1 MNLTQTNNNQ
11 KKPKPKLQLNV
22 NVADVQPESTHSSDG
37 WKQQTDIFFNEP
49 IDQSLQF
56 MLNGKTV
63 ADVAQLKCG
72 RKYQEDRFVA
82 IPNLNQNQE
91 IQFFYAIYDG
101 HAGHSVSSILEN
113 ELHEYLKQDCN
124 FEDNLEK
131 AIINSFEKMNQYI
144 LDRQDENQ
152 NLGGSTALCVINKH
166 KELYVVNLGDSGC
179 VLITDENKIEKL
191 NLEHKLNREDEFK
204 RVEQIAT
211 ILDRHSIPRINGELA
226 VTRAFG
232 DKKHRQSG
240 LIAVPEIKVHK
251 IQVNDKYLIL
261 ASDGFWDIIKNEELQ
276 KLIENW
282 NKKEIDQLAQYL
294 LDKASSK
301 NTNYKKDNMTLIVVD
316 IQSYWK

>member
-1 MNLTQTNNNQ
+1 MNLTQTNNQ
-11 KKPKPKLQLNV
+11 KKPKPKLQLDV
-22 NVADVQPESTHSSDG
+22 KVADVQPESTHSSDG
-37 WKQQTDIFFNEP
+37 WKFQTDIFFNEP

-56 MLNGKTV
+56 MHNGKTV

-82 IPNLNQNQE
+82 IPNLNKNQKN
-91 IQFFYAIYDG
+91 QFFYAVYDG
-101 HAGHSVSSILEN
+101 HAGHSVSVILEN
-113 ELHEYLKQDCN
+113 QLHEYLQQDCD

-144 LDRQDENQ
+144 LNCQDENQ
-152 NLGGSTALCVINKH
+152 NLGGSTALCVINNNKD
-166 KELYVVNLGDSGC
+166 LYVVNLGDSAC
-179 VLITDENKIEKL
+179 VLITEDKKIEKL

-240 LIAVPEIKVHK
+240 LIAIPEIMIHK
-251 IQVNDKYLIL
+251 IQEKDKYLIL

-276 KLIENW
+276 NLIENW

-294 LDKASSK
+294 LEKASSK
-301 NTNYKKDNMTLIVVD
+301 NTNYKKDNMTLIIVD
-316 IQSYWK
+316 IQSYWN

>member
-1 MNLTQTNNNQ
+1 MIQTSTNNQ
-11 KKPKPKLQLNV
+11 KKTKPKLQLNV
-22 NVADVQPESTHSSDG
+22 NITDVQPESTHSSDG
-37 WKQQTDIFFNEP
+37 WKQQTDIFFHEP

-56 MLNGKTV
+56 SHNGKTV

-82 IPNLNQNQE
+82 IPNLNQNKE
-91 IQFFYAIYDG
+91 AQFFYAIYDG
-101 HAGHSVSSILEN
+101 HAGHSVSAILEN
-113 ELHEYLKQDCN
+113 NLHKYLQEENN
-124 FEDNLEK
+124 FCDDLEK
-131 AIINSFEKMNQYI
+131 AIINSFEKMNKYI
-144 LDRQDENQ
+144 LDCQDENQ
-152 NLGGSTALCVINKH
+152 LLGGSTAICVINRH
-166 KELYVVNLGDSGC
+166 KDLYIVNLGDSAC
-179 VLITDENKIEKL
+179 VLITEECEIQKL

-204 RVEQIAT
+204 RVEQMAT

-240 LIAVPEIKVHK
+240 LIAIPEIKIH
-251 IQVNDKYLIL
+251 QVDQKDKYLIL
-261 ASDGFWDIIKNEELQ
+261 ASDGFWDIIRNEELK

-282 NKKEIDQLAQYL
+282 NRKEIDQLAQYL
-294 LDKASSK
+294 LDKAASK

>member
-1 MNLTQTNNNQ
+1 MNSNQTNNQ

-22 NVADVQPESTHSSDG
+22 NVVDVQPESTHSSNG

-49 IDQSLQF
+49 IDQFVQF
-56 MLNGKTV
+56 QHNGKTV

-72 RKYQEDRFVA
+72 RRYQEDRFVG
-82 IPNLNQNQE
+82 IPNLNINQE
-91 IQFFYAIYDG
+91 MQFFYAIYDG
-101 HAGHSVSSILEN
+101 HAGHSVSAILEN
-113 ELHEYLKQDCN
+113 KLHEYLQKDCN

-131 AIINSFEKMNQYI
+131 AIINSFERMNQYI
-144 LDRQDENQ
+144 LDCQEENHH
-152 NLGGSTALCVINKH
+152 LGGSTALCVINKH
-166 KELYVVNLGDSGC
+166 KDLYVVNLGDSAC
-179 VLITDENKIEKL
+179 VLITEELQIEKL
-191 NLEHKLNREDEFK
+191 NSEHKLNREDEFK

-240 LIAVPEIKVHK
+240 LIAIPEIKVHK
-251 IQVNDKYLIL
+251 IQANDKYLIL
-261 ASDGFWDIIKNEELQ
+261 ASDGFWDLIKNEELQ

-282 NKKEIDQLAQYL
+282 NRKEIDQLAQYL

-301 NTNYKKDNMTLIVVD
+301 NTNYKKDNMTLIVID